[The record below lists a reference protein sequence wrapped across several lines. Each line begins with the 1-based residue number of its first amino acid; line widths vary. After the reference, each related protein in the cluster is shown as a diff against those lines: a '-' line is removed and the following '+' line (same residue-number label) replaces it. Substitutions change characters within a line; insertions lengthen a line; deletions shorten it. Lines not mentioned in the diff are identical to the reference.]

1 MDDEGARPTCTRCGR
16 TFARPSFL
24 REHIIQVHERLRRF
38 RCMLCGASYL
48 QRAHAN
54 KHVAAAHPE
63 RDPASSSGHERI
75 IRKLSD
81 AEARRARDLGEDT
94 SGLRRHRRTSPSM
107 TSTQGSRSPT
117 TAAGAADTLPVATL
131 RTPKDEALANL
142 GARLTPGQLPSAVV
156 FGHSAAGL

>member
-142 GARLTPGQLPSAVV
+142 GARLTPVLLAP
-156 FGHSAAGL
+156 GLRPAS